1 MRKWGWRVCPL
12 TEHTLP
18 WGPPREEEE
27 EVVVR
32 GKSPL
37 VLAAGGE
44 REGREEGRLR
54 KEGLDLVIL

>member
-27 EVVVR
+27 VVVR
-32 GKSPL
+32 GSPL

-44 REGREEGRLR
+44 REGREEGGLG
-54 KEGLDLVIL
+54 KEGV